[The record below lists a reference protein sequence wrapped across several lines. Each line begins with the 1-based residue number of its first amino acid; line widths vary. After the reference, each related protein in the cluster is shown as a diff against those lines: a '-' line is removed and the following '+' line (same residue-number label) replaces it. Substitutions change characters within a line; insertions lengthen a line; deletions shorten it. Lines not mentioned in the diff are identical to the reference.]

1 MTDRPDLDS
10 QIMLEIRLNDVQ
22 EDQASREAYEAVYR
36 EVALWQSDAF
46 YAWMYGQLQL
56 EPGHRYLDVSCGR
69 GELVSEAQRHGINAF
84 GLDLSEAALHLGH
97 RQLGA
102 RQLITGNA
110 QTLPYAEDAFDV
122 VSNIGSLEHY
132 VDMPQAVRE
141 MRRVLKPGGR
151 AVVLLPN
158 TFSLFPNIWIA
169 LRQGRTSID
178 PYQPI
183 QRYAARREW
192 QELLEK
198 NGLYVRKTIKY
209 DRVPPR
215 SWAEVRTLLR
225 HPKELLRT
233 LAAPFIPLNLAF
245 CFVFICTTNAGY
257 ERP

>member
-1 MTDRPDLDS
+1 MTDRSDLDS

-22 EDQASREAYEAVYR
+22 EDRASRDAYEAVYR
-36 EVALWQSDAF
+36 EVELWQSGAF
-46 YAWMYGQLQL
+46 YNWMYEQLQL
-56 EPGHRYLDVSCGR
+56 EPGQRYLDVSCGR
-69 GELVSEAQRHGINAF
+69 GELVHDAQKQGINAF
-84 GLDLSEAALHLGH
+84 GLDLSESALHLGR

-102 RQLITGNA
+102 RQLVTGNA
-110 QTLPYAEDAFDV
+110 QTLPYAGETFDV
-122 VSNIGSLEHY
+122 ISNIGSLEHY
-132 VDMPQAVRE
+132 VDMPQAIRE
-141 MRRVLKPGGR
+141 MQRVLKPGGR

-198 NGLYVRKTIKY
+198 NGLEVHKTIKY
-209 DRVPPR
+209 ERVPPR

-233 LAAPFIPLNLAF
+233 LVAPFIPLNVAF
-245 CFVFICTTNAGY
+245 CFVFICTASARY